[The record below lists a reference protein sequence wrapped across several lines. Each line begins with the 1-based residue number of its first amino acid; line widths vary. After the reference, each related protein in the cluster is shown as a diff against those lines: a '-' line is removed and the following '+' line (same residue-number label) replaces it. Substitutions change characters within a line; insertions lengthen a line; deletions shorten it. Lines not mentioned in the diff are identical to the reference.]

1 MTEPAPPPRT
11 EHRGGYT
18 VSSDPARLDVD
29 AIHAFL
35 TACYWSTGIPR
46 ETVARAVAHSLG
58 FGLYAPDGAQVG
70 FTRVVTDR
78 ATFAYLCDVYV
89 LDAHRGRGLGEWL
102 VGFALADPALQG
114 LRRVI
119 LATRDAHGLYERF
132 GFGAPK
138 WPTAYMDIVRPDIY
152 LEEAGPGGAAPPRAA
167 E

>member
-1 MTEPAPPPRT
+1 MTEATPAPRA
-11 EHRGGYT
+11 EERDGYT
-18 VSSDPARLDVD
+18 VSNDPARLDVD

-46 ETVARAVAHSLG
+46 ETVATAVDHSLG

-89 LDAHRGRGLGEWL
+89 LDGHRGRGLGEWL
-102 VGFALADPALQG
+102 VGFALAEPALQG
-114 LRRVI
+114 LRRLI

-132 GFGAPK
+132 GFASVAQPN
-138 WPTAYMDIVRPDIY
+138 PYMDIVRAEIY
-152 LEEAGPGGAAPPRAA
+152 VRSPVG
-167 E
+167 